1 MSDYGRKRLMYIV
14 FIGHAL
20 SGGFTLVFIN
30 QTNWSSQY
38 LWIAN
43 VYNLFGGY
51 PAIRVAL
58 YGYIGDVSNNRERTT
73 LLSILNGFGRA
84 VFPLADFFSG
94 QMFHVIIYL
103 TIPIDLA
110 LCKILHLFTVL
121 WILYSLQ
128 YLFWHDSS
136 WPNLYNIYS

>member
-103 TIPIDLA
+103 LNT
-110 LCKILHLFTVL
+110 H
-121 WILYSLQ
+121 
-128 YLFWHDSS
+128 
-136 WPNLYNIYS
+136 